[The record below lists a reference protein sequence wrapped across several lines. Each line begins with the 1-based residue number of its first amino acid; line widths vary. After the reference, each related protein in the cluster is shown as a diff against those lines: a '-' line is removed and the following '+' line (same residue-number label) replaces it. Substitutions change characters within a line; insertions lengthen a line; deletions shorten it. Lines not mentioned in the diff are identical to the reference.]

1 VPAACSPG
9 LLDGF
14 GVAVN
19 PLAEAAVGGNFAM
32 IFQLVAR
39 RSGCRCPGF
48 GAAGRRR
55 EPIVGSPASED
66 HGNVAG
72 MSLECRG
79 GQSFAVALGAGSVRV
94 QMDMP
99 RKEKSF
105 AAPQSELDLPG
116 LEHEILKFWKE
127 QRVVERSLAPAA
139 HGVAERPAFVFNDGP
154 PFATGLPHYGHLL
167 AGTIKDVIPRYQSM
181 KGYQVERRFGW
192 DCHGLPIESLVE
204 EELNV
209 HGRAEIEALGVPAF
223 NDHCRKNVLRFT
235 REWEQVVTRMGRW
248 VDFENDYKTM
258 DRSFMESVWWVF
270 RQLWDKGLIYEG
282 HRVQPV
288 SPALGTTLSNF
299 EVAQGP
305 QERDPAT
312 RKDGHKRRQD
322 PSVTLR
328 FQLEDEEAS
337 LWAWTTTPWTLPSNL
352 ALAVHPEVEYA
363 RVRVLDTS
371 EIAYVEPGRL
381 ADYQARERVGATEE
395 LARVL
400 GADLVGRPYVPLLP
414 YFADRAESS
423 DGRRQA
429 FRVVA
434 ADYVT
439 IDSGTGIVHQAPAF
453 GEDDYA
459 VGQKEGLP
467 LVNPVTINGVFD
479 ATVPDF
485 EGLFVKDA
493 EKGILEKL
501 KRDGRL
507 VDQDVLMHPY
517 PHCYRTDQPLLY
529 MAQSTWFM
537 RVEDQREE
545 LSRNNE
551 DIRWVPDHVGRSRF
565 GNWLENARDWN
576 LSRNRYWGTPLPIWR
591 CDENPTEMVCIGSC
605 AELESLA
612 GLDAGSLT
620 DLHRE
625 YVDDITFP
633 SAETPGGT
641 MRRIPEVFDCW
652 FESGSMPYAQNHYPF
667 DEAKRSYVE
676 EHLPADFIAEG
687 LDQTRGWFYTLHV
700 LANALFGRP
709 AFRNVIV
716 NGLILA
722 ADGKKMSK
730 RLKNYPDPGAVIER
744 YGADALRAYIINS
757 PAVRAEPMRF
767 GRDAQDTEGEGVR
780 EMART
785 VILPLWNA
793 YNFLVTYARADG
805 WSPSTEPAAVS
816 SRNELDQW
824 ILSRLQSYVAAMGE
838 EFDSY
843 RLYNLLP
850 AFIEICDDLN
860 NWYIRR
866 GRRRYWRSR
875 EEGGEDKDSAYRTL
889 YEVLVTLTRSIAPI
903 LPFFSEFLHQRLVV
917 DLELEAKTDGDSVH
931 LESYPVVEPLRRN
944 ADLEESM
951 AMARRVVGLGLSLRE
966 RERIGV
972 RRPLPALTVA
982 SPDQATRAAVERHLA
997 HIVGELN
1004 VKTVT
1009 VVEADEDLI
1018 QVSAKA
1024 NFKKL
1029 GKRLGKK
1036 MKLVADAVAAL
1047 GADEVRRLME
1057 GGTLEVLGESLDG
1070 DDLLIQR
1077 EPLPG
1082 LVVESEAGVTVALD
1096 TAVDQS
1102 LLREGLVRELI
1113 NRVQALRKTAGLDVS
1128 DRIQL
1133 RVVVAGELQ
1142 HALEEEALASILKAE
1157 TLSEHLILSAGEP
1170 LAHVCQE
1177 AIDEIAVEI
1186 SIQAL

>member
-1 VPAACSPG
+1 
-9 LLDGF
+9 
-14 GVAVN
+14 
-19 PLAEAAVGGNFAM
+19 
-32 IFQLVAR
+32 
-39 RSGCRCPGF
+39 
-48 GAAGRRR
+48 
-55 EPIVGSPASED
+55 
-66 HGNVAG
+66 
-72 MSLECRG
+72 
-79 GQSFAVALGAGSVRV
+79 
-94 QMDMP
+94 MP
-99 RKEKSF
+99 SKEKGF
-105 AAPQSELDLPG
+105 AAPHSELDLPD

-127 QRVVERSLAPAA
+127 QRVVERSLAPANGEA
-139 HGVAERPAFVFNDGP
+139 SGRTAFVFNDGP

-167 AGTIKDVIPRYQSM
+167 AGTIKDVIPRYQFM
-181 KGYQVERRFGW
+181 KGHQVERRFGW

-204 EELNV
+204 EELDV

-312 RKDGHKRRQD
+312 RKEGHKRRQD
-322 PSVTLR
+322 PSVTVR

-352 ALAVHPEVEYA
+352 ALAVHPDVEYVK
-363 RVRVLDTS
+363 VRVVETG
-371 EIAYVEPGRL
+371 EVAYAEPGRL
-381 ADYQARERVGATEE
+381 ADYQARERIGTTEE
-395 LARVL
+395 LARL
-400 GADLVGRPYVPLLP
+400 SGAELVGRPYAPLLP
-414 YFADRAESS
+414 YFADQAEDG

-434 ADYVT
+434 AEYVT
-439 IDSGTGIVHQAPAF
+439 IDTGTGIVHQAPAF

-459 VGQKEGLP
+459 VGRKEGLP

-479 ATVPDF
+479 ASVPDF
-485 EGLFVKDA
+485 EGVFVKDA

-501 KRDGRL
+501 KHDGRL
-507 VDQDVLMHPY
+507 VDQDVIVHPY

-529 MAQSTWFM
+529 MARSTWFM
-537 RVEDQREE
+537 RVEDHRAD
-545 LSRNNE
+545 LARNNE
-551 DIRWVPDHVGRSRF
+551 AIRWVPEHVGRSRF
-565 GNWLENARDWN
+565 GNWLENVHDWN

-591 CDENPTEMVCIGSC
+591 CDEDPSDMVCVGSC

-612 GLDAGSLT
+612 GLEAGSLT

-633 SAETPGGT
+633 STATPGGT
-641 MRRIPEVFDCW
+641 MRRVSEVFDCW

-667 DEAKRSYVE
+667 AEDKRAYVE

-730 RLKNYPDPGAVIER
+730 RLKNYPDPGEVIER

-767 GRDAQDTEGEGVR
+767 GRDAQDTEGDGVR

-805 WSPSTEPAAVS
+805 WSPSDASTDQPS
-816 SRNELDQW
+816 TNELDRW
-824 ILSRLQSYVAAMGE
+824 ILSRLQSYIAAMGE
-838 EFDSY
+838 EFDAY
-843 RLYNLLP
+843 RLYNLVP
-850 AFIEICDDLN
+850 AFIELCDDLN

-875 EEGGEDKDSAYRTL
+875 DEGGADKDSAYRTL
-889 YEVLVTLTRSIAPI
+889 YEVLVTLTRSIAPL
-903 LPFFSEFLHQRLVV
+903 LPFFSEFLYQRLVV
-917 DLELEAKTDGDSVH
+917 DLGAASDGDSVH
-931 LESYPVVEPLRRN
+931 LESYPVVDSSCIDGE
-944 ADLEESM
+944 LEESM
-951 AMARRVVGLGLSLRE
+951 AIARRVVGLGLSLRE

-972 RRPLPALTVA
+972 RRPLPELKVA
-982 SPDQATRAAVERHLA
+982 SPDAVKRAAVERHLT
-997 HIVGELN
+997 HILGELN
-1004 VKTVT
+1004 VKKVAI
-1009 VVEADEDLI
+1009 VEDDADLI
-1018 QVSAKA
+1018 QISAKA

-1036 MKLVADAVAAL
+1036 MKVVADAVAAL
-1047 GADEVRRLME
+1047 APEAVRSLMD
-1057 GGTLEVLGESLDG
+1057 GGTLVVEGETLEG

-1082 LVVESEAGVTVALD
+1082 LVVESEGGVTVALN

-1128 DRIQL
+1128 DRIRLQ
-1133 RVVVAGELQ
+1133 VEAFGELQ
-1142 HALEEEALASILKAE
+1142 QALTEESLAGILRAE
-1157 TLSEHLILSAGEP
+1157 TLAEDLVLVGGEA
-1170 LAHVCQE
+1170 LDHGSRE
-1177 AIDEIAVEI
+1177 TIDELPVEI
-1186 SIQAL
+1186 SIQVA